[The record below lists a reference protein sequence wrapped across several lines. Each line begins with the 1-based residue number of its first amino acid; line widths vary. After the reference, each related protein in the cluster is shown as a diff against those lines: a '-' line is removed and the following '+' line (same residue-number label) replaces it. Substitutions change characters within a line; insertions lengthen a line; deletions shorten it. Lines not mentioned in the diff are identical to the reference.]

1 MATYTTN
8 YNLDKYEGTD
18 APNLTDQYNS
28 AMDKIDAQMMINA
41 QSAQTAQTAA
51 QNAAT
56 AASEASQSASNAAQ
70 IASGAQEAATAATS
84 EAQSA
89 AEKAQTALTTAQ
101 AAAPASHAS
110 PNAIYG
116 LGSSTNY
123 GHVKLYSSTAGNNSD
138 GAPTVAAVLAA
149 ITSTVR
155 NGDIVTSGQIN
166 LANADLGDWFSIDSV
181 GERAL
186 NIRYNKALNL
196 YNLYLRCQGNIK
208 SSSQNQYLVGAGTI
222 PANLRPSSDRTISG
236 ALTIIG
242 ADATKLTSY
251 DTEDIILTADGGIKL
266 PVSIGAADK
275 YVVLAV
281 GQLTLFAN
289 DWGVTG

>member
-18 APNLTDQYNS
+18 SPNLTDQYNS
-28 AMDKIDAQMMINA
+28 AMDKIDAQMMTNA

-56 AASEASQSASNAAQ
+56 AASEASKSASNAAQ

-89 AEKAQTALTTAQ
+89 AEKAQTALATAQ

-110 PNAIYG
+110 PNATYG
-116 LGSSTNY
+116 LGSPVNY
-123 GHVKLYSSTAGNNSD
+123 GHVKLYPSTAGNNTD
-138 GAPTVAAVLAA
+138 GAPSVAAVLAA
-149 ITSTVR
+149 IVSTVR
-155 NGDIVTSGQIN
+155 NGDIVTSNQISLTKEN
-166 LANADLGDWFSIDSV
+166 VGDWMSV
-181 GERAL
+181 DGVGARAL
-186 NIRYNKALNL
+186 IIRYNKTLNL
-196 YNLYLRCQGNIK
+196 YNLYLRCQGHIV
-208 SSSQNQYLVGAGTI
+208 SSSQNQYIVEPGTI

-236 ALTIIG
+236 ALTIHG
-242 ADATKLTSY
+242 ADVQKLTSY
-251 DTEDIILTADGGIKL
+251 STQDIILTADGGIKL
-266 PVSIGAADK
+266 PVSIGNPGTF
-275 YVVLAV
+275 VVLSV
-281 GQLTLFAN
+281 GQITLFAN

>member
-18 APNLTDQYNS
+18 SPNLTDQYNS
-28 AMDKIDAQMMINA
+28 AMDKIDAQMMTNA

-56 AASEASQSASNAAQ
+56 AASEASKSASNAAQ

-89 AEKAQTALTTAQ
+89 AEKAQTALTAAQ

-110 PNAIYG
+110 PTATYG
-116 LGSSTNY
+116 LGTSVNY
-123 GHVKLYSSTAGNNSD
+123 GHVKLYSSTAGNNTD

-149 ITSTVR
+149 IVSTLR
-155 NGDIVTSGQIN
+155 TGDIVASGQIALTN
-166 LANADLGDWFSIDSV
+166 ANVGDWMRVDGV
-181 GERAL
+181 GARAL
-186 NIRYNKALNL
+186 NIRYNKLLNL
-196 YNLYLRCQGNIK
+196 YNLYLRCQGTIK
-208 SSSQNQYLVGAGTI
+208 SSSQNQYLVEAGTI
-222 PANLRPSSDRTISG
+222 PANLRPSSDRTIDG
-236 ALTIIG
+236 ALTIHG
-242 ADATKLTSY
+242 ADSQKLTSY
-251 DTEDIILTADGGIKL
+251 STQDIILTADGGIKL
-266 PVSIGAADK
+266 PVSIGANGTFVA
-275 YVVLAV
+275 LAV
-281 GQLTLFAN
+281 GQITLFAN

>member
-18 APNLTDQYNS
+18 SPNLTDQYNS
-28 AMDKIDAQMMINA
+28 AMDKIDAQMMTNA

-110 PNAIYG
+110 PNATYG

-123 GHVKLYSSTAGNNSD
+123 GHVQLYSYTAGNHSD
-138 GAPTVAAVLAA
+138 GAPTVASVPAA

-155 NGDIVTSGQIN
+155 TGHIVTSAKIN
-166 LANADLGDWFSIDSV
+166 LANANVGDWFSIDGV

-186 NIRYNKALNL
+186 NIRYNKTLNL
-196 YNLYLRCQGNIK
+196 YNLYLRCQGNNN
-208 SSSQNQYLVGAGTI
+208 SSSQNQYLVEAGTI

-251 DTEDIILTADGGIKL
+251 ATEDIILTADGGIKL
-266 PVSIGAADK
+266 PVSIGAAGK
-275 YVVLAV
+275 FVVLAV

>member
-18 APNLTDQYNS
+18 SPNLTDQYNS
-28 AMDKIDAQMMINA
+28 AMDKIDAQMMANA

-89 AEKAQTALTTAQ
+89 AEKAQAALTAAQ
-101 AAAPASHAS
+101 AAAPMSHAS
-110 PNAIYG
+110 ANATYG

-149 ITSTVR
+149 IASTVG
-155 NGDIVTSGQIN
+155 NGDIVGSGQIDLVN
-166 LANADLGDWFSIDSV
+166 ANVGDWLTVDAV
-181 GERAL
+181 GARTL
-186 NIRYNKALNL
+186 NIMYNKTLNL
-196 YNLYLRCQGNIK
+196 YNLYLRCQGTIV
-208 SSSQNQYLVGAGTI
+208 SSSQNQYLVDAGTI
-222 PANLRPSSDRTISG
+222 PANLRPSTDRTIRG
-236 ALTIIG
+236 ALTVIG
-242 ADATKLTSY
+242 AKSGQLTNYS
-251 DTEDIILTADGGIKL
+251 TEDVILTADGGIKL
-266 PVSIGAADK
+266 PVNVGNAGA

-281 GQLTLFAN
+281 GQIMLFAN
-289 DWGVTG
+289 GWGVTG

>member
-18 APNLTDQYNS
+18 SPNLTDQYNS
-28 AMDKIDAQMMINA
+28 AMDKIDAQMMTNA

-56 AASEASQSASNAAQ
+56 AASEASKSASNAAQ

-110 PNAIYG
+110 PSATYG
-116 LGSSTNY
+116 LGSSVDY
-123 GHVKLYSSTAGNNSD
+123 GHVKLYQSTAGNNTD

-149 ITSTVR
+149 IVSTVQ
-155 NGDIVTSGQIN
+155 NGDIVTSGRIN
-166 LANADLGDWFSIDSV
+166 LVNANVGDWLTVDAV
-181 GERAL
+181 GARTL
-186 NIRYNKALNL
+186 NIRYNKTLNL
-196 YNLYLRCQGNIK
+196 YNLYLRCQGTIK
-208 SSSQNQYLVGAGTI
+208 SSSKNQYLADAGTI
-222 PANLRPSSDRTISG
+222 PANLRPSSDRTIDG

-242 ADATKLTSY
+242 ADAGKLTSY
-251 DTEDIILTADGGIKL
+251 ATEDLILTADGGIKL
-266 PVSIGAADK
+266 PVDIGNAGK
-275 YVVLAV
+275 YVVLSV